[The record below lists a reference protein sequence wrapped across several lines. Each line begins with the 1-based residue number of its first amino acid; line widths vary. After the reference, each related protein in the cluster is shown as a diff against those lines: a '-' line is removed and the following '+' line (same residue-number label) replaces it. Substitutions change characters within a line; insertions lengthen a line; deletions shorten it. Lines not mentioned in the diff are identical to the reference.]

1 MRSAYPDSAMRPDC
15 DHCHEMIADFN
26 DAGRLGKRWL
36 HKSCWL
42 QLWRAERERGV
53 DLPVLTSPL
62 GTSPGESRVLL
73 FALMFHF
80 GLGLALIGWVLL
92 TQEDSPVTGAICLAI
107 GLIAP
112 LIGVV
117 GIAYSVYRRRQ
128 YEGVLAE
135 IGGASGWTALPTPE
149 PSRD

>member
-1 MRSAYPDSAMRPDC
+1 MRPDC
-15 DHCHEMIADFN
+15 DHCGEPISDFSQ
-26 DAGRLGKRWL
+26 AGRLDRKWL
-36 HKSCWL
+36 HKQCWL
-42 QLWRAERERGV
+42 ALWRSEREKGV

-62 GTSPGESRVLL
+62 EASPGESRVLL

-92 TQEDSPVTGAICLAI
+92 TQENSTTAGVICLAI

-112 LIGVV
+112 LIGVC

-128 YEGVLAE
+128 YEEVLAE
-135 IGGASGWTALPTPE
+135 VGGASGWTAMPTPE
-149 PSRD
+149 PTHD

>member
-1 MRSAYPDSAMRPDC
+1 MRPPC
-15 DHCHEMIADFN
+15 DHCGEIIADFN
-26 DAGRLGKRWL
+26 EAGRLGRKWL

-42 QLWRAERERGV
+42 EIWREQRERGI
-53 DLPVLTSPL
+53 DLPLLTSPL
-62 GTSPGESRVLL
+62 APAPGESRVLL

-92 TQEDSPVTGAICLAI
+92 TQESSTTAGIICLAI
-107 GLIAP
+107 GLITP

-117 GIAYSVYRRRQ
+117 GIVHSVYRRKQ

-135 IGGASGWTALPTPE
+135 VRAAGWSALPTPE
-149 PSRD
+149 ATHE

>member
-1 MRSAYPDSAMRPDC
+1 MRPDC
-15 DHCHEMIADFN
+15 DHCGQAIEDF
-26 DAGRLGKRWL
+26 AQSGRLGGKWL

-42 QLWRAERERGV
+42 ELWRHEREQGV

-62 GTSPGESRVLL
+62 EASPGESRVLL

-80 GLGLALIGWVLL
+80 GLGLLLIGWVLL
-92 TQEDSPVTGAICLAI
+92 TQEHSTTAGVICLAI
-107 GLIAP
+107 GLVAP
-112 LIGVV
+112 LIGAA

-135 IGGASGWTALPTPE
+135 VGGAAGWTALPGPE
-149 PSRD
+149 RSD

>member
-1 MRSAYPDSAMRPDC
+1 MRPEC
-15 DHCHEMIADFN
+15 DRCGETIADFN
-26 DAGRLGKRWL
+26 EAGRLSRRWL

-42 QLWRAERERGV
+42 EIWREEREKGV
-53 DLPVLTSPL
+53 DLPLLTSPL
-62 GTSPGESRVLL
+62 GSAPGESRVLL

-92 TQEDSPVTGAICLAI
+92 TQENSTTAGLTCLAI
-107 GLIAP
+107 GFIAP

-117 GIAYSVYRRRQ
+117 GIAHAVYRRKQ

-135 IGGASGWTALPTPE
+135 VQSPAGWNALPTPE
-149 PSRD
+149 ATHE